1 MNRNLL
7 LLISSQ
13 IFGFTAANVTV
24 FLSGIIGS
32 QLSPIKSLATFPP
45 SIYVVGI
52 AISTIFAAKVM
63 SIIGRRLGFVLASI
77 GSSLACLLAAY
88 SIFINSFIIFSFSC
102 FLLGTGMAFIHQYRF
117 AAAET
122 VEKDKAPKAV
132 SMLLLAGIVS
142 AFIGITLANK
152 TKDLISDHVYVGSYI
167 ALACLTIM
175 PAIFLSFYKNSK
187 IIDKNNSTYSN
198 VRTYKEFVS
207 DPKFLQAMVAATFG
221 YVVMA
226 FLMTATPISMHYVHK
241 LSVDKVGLVIQF
253 HVLGMFLPS
262 LFTGNLIKRFGFS
275 NIMYMGVFFYAS
287 TISLSLFEPTF
298 INYFAS
304 LIFLGIGWNF
314 LYISGTSLLVTTYN
328 EQEKFKNLLSKLME
342 HEIVQ
347 MLTESDTPDVDPA
360 PNKSTGIN
368 VLEELAV
375 KFSFNE
381 LFNKIQI
388 IKIITITNNNIILF
402 VSILY

>member
-1 MNRNLL
+1 MNRNLS

-13 IFGFTAANVTV
+13 VFGFTAANVTV

-32 QLSPIKSLATFPP
+32 QLSTIKSLATFPP

-187 IIDKNNSTYSN
+187 ITNKNNSTYSN

-275 NIMYMGVFFYAS
+275 YIMYMGVFFYAL

-328 EQEKFKNLLSKLME
+328 EQEKFKAQGFNDLIVFSATAIGSLSAGILISLLSWK
-342 HEIVQ
+342 IVNF
-347 MLTESDTPDVDPA
+347 MCIPFLV
-360 PNKSTGIN
+360 
-368 VLEELAV
+368 
-375 KFSFNE
+375 
-381 LFNKIQI
+381 
-388 IKIITITNNNIILF
+388 IILF
-402 VSILY
+402 AILRADIKKAPAN

>member
-1 MNRNLL
+1 MNRNLS

-13 IFGFTAANVTV
+13 VFGFTAANVTV

-32 QLSPIKSLATFPP
+32 QLSTIKSLATFPP

-88 SIFINSFIIFSFSC
+88 AIFIDSFIIFSFSC

-187 IIDKNNSTYSN
+187 TTNKNNSTNDN

-275 NIMYMGVFFYAS
+275 NIMYMGVFFYAL

-328 EQEKFKNLLSKLME
+328 EQEKFKAQGFNDLIVFSATAIGSLSAGILISLLSWK
-342 HEIVQ
+342 IVNF
-347 MLTESDTPDVDPA
+347 MCIPFL
-360 PNKSTGIN
+360 I
-368 VLEELAV
+368 
-375 KFSFNE
+375 
-381 LFNKIQI
+381 
-388 IKIITITNNNIILF
+388 IILF
-402 VSILY
+402 VILRADIKKAPVN

>member
-1 MNRNLL
+1 MNRNLS

-13 IFGFTAANVTV
+13 VFGFTAANVTV

-32 QLSPIKSLATFPP
+32 QLSAIKSLATFPP

-152 TKDLISDHVYVGSYI
+152 TKDLVSDHVYVGSYI

-187 IIDKNNSTYSN
+187 ITNNNNSTNTN
-198 VRTYKEFVS
+198 VRTYKEFIS
-207 DPKFLQAMVAATFG
+207 DPKFVQAMVAATFG

-275 NIMYMGVFFYAS
+275 NIMYMGVFFYAL
-287 TISLSLFEPTF
+287 TISLSLFEQTF

-328 EQEKFKNLLSKLME
+328 EQEKFKAQGFNDLIVFSATAIGSLSAGILISLLSWK
-342 HEIVQ
+342 IVNF
-347 MLTESDTPDVDPA
+347 MCIPFL
-360 PNKSTGIN
+360 
-368 VLEELAV
+368 
-375 KFSFNE
+375 
-381 LFNKIQI
+381 
-388 IKIITITNNNIILF
+388 IL
-402 VSILY
+402 ILYSIIRADYKKNI

>member
-1 MNRNLL
+1 MNRNLF

-13 IFGFTAANVTV
+13 VFGFTAANVTV

-52 AISTIFAAKVM
+52 AISTIFAAKIM

-77 GSSLACLLAAY
+77 GSSLACLIAAY
-88 SIFINSFIIFSFSC
+88 SIFIDSFIIFSFSC
-102 FLLGTGMAFIHQYRF
+102 FMLGTGMAFIHQYRF

-122 VEKDKAPKAV
+122 VEKEKAPKAV
-132 SMLLLAGIVS
+132 SMLLLAGIIS

-152 TKDLISDHVYVGSYI
+152 TKDLIGDHVYVGSYI

-187 IIDKNNSTYSN
+187 ITNKNISINN
-198 VRTYKEFVS
+198 DVRTYREFVA
-207 DPKFLQAMVAATFG
+207 DPKFLQAMMAATFG

-241 LSVDKVGLVIQF
+241 LSIDKVGLVIQF

-275 NIMYMGVFFYAS
+275 NIMYMGVFFYAL

-298 INYFAS
+298 INYFTS
-304 LIFLGIGWNF
+304 LIFLGMGWNF

-328 EQEKFKNLLSKLME
+328 EHEKFKAQGFNDLIVFSATAIGSLSAGILISLLSW
-342 HEIVQ
+342 
-347 MLTESDTPDVDPA
+347 
-360 PNKSTGIN
+360 
-368 VLEELAV
+368 
-375 KFSFNE
+375 
-381 LFNKIQI
+381 
-388 IKIITITNNNIILF
+388 KIINFMCIPFLIL
-402 VSILY
+402 ILYSIIRADFKKSI

>member
-1 MNRNLL
+1 MNRNLS

-13 IFGFTAANVTV
+13 VFGFTAANVTV

-32 QLSPIKSLATFPP
+32 QLSTIKSLATFPP

-187 IIDKNNSTYSN
+187 IINKNNSTYSN

-275 NIMYMGVFFYAS
+275 NIMYMGVFFYAL

-328 EQEKFKNLLSKLME
+328 EQEKFKAQGFNDLIVFSATAIGSLSAGILISLLSWK
-342 HEIVQ
+342 IVNF
-347 MLTESDTPDVDPA
+347 MCIPFL
-360 PNKSTGIN
+360 I
-368 VLEELAV
+368 
-375 KFSFNE
+375 
-381 LFNKIQI
+381 
-388 IKIITITNNNIILF
+388 IILF
-402 VSILY
+402 VILRADIKKAPAN

>member
-32 QLSPIKSLATFPP
+32 QLSSIKSLATFPP

-52 AISTIFAAKVM
+52 AISTIFAAKIM

-77 GSSLACLLAAY
+77 GSSLACLIAAY
-88 SIFINSFIIFSFSC
+88 SIFIDSFIVFSFSC
-102 FLLGTGMAFIHQYRF
+102 FMLGTGMAFIHQYRF

-122 VEKDKAPKAV
+122 VKKEKAPKAV
-132 SMLLLAGIVS
+132 SMLLLAGIIS

-152 TKDLISDHVYVGSYI
+152 TKDLIGDHVYVGSYI

-187 IIDKNNSTYSN
+187 ITNKNISINN
-198 VRTYKEFVS
+198 DVRTYREFVS
-207 DPKFLQAMVAATFG
+207 DPKFLQAMMAATFG

-275 NIMYMGVFFYAS
+275 KIMYMGVFFYAL
-287 TISLSLFEPTF
+287 TISLSLFEPNF

-328 EQEKFKNLLSKLME
+328 EHEKFKAQGFNDLIVFSATAIGSLS
-342 HEIVQ
+342 
-347 MLTESDTPDVDPA
+347 A
-360 PNKSTGIN
+360 GILIS
-368 VLEELAV
+368 VL
-375 KFSFNE
+375 SW
-381 LFNKIQI
+381 
-388 IKIITITNNNIILF
+388 KIINFMCVPFLIL
-402 VSILY
+402 ILYSIIRADFKKSI

>member
-1 MNRNLL
+1 MNRNLS

-13 IFGFTAANVTV
+13 VFGFTAANVTV

-32 QLSPIKSLATFPP
+32 QLSTIKSLATFPP

-88 SIFINSFIIFSFSC
+88 SIFVNSFIIFSFSC

-187 IIDKNNSTYSN
+187 ITNKNNSTYSN

-207 DPKFLQAMVAATFG
+207 DPKYLQAMVAATFG

-275 NIMYMGVFFYAS
+275 NIMYTGVFFYAL

-328 EQEKFKNLLSKLME
+328 EQEKFKAQGFNDLIVFSATAIGSLSAGILISLLSWK
-342 HEIVQ
+342 IVNF
-347 MLTESDTPDVDPA
+347 MCIPFL
-360 PNKSTGIN
+360 I
-368 VLEELAV
+368 
-375 KFSFNE
+375 
-381 LFNKIQI
+381 
-388 IKIITITNNNIILF
+388 IILF
-402 VSILY
+402 VILRADIKKAPAN

>member
-1 MNRNLL
+1 MNRNLS

-13 IFGFTAANVTV
+13 VFGFTAANVTV

-32 QLSPIKSLATFPP
+32 QLSTIKSLATFPP

-187 IIDKNNSTYSN
+187 ITNKNNSTYSN

-275 NIMYMGVFFYAS
+275 NIMYMGVFFYAL

-304 LIFLGIGWNF
+304 LIFLGIGLNF

-328 EQEKFKNLLSKLME
+328 EQEKFKAQGFNDLIVFSATAIGSLSAGILISLLSWKTVNFMCIPFL
-342 HEIVQ
+342 I
-347 MLTESDTPDVDPA
+347 
-360 PNKSTGIN
+360 
-368 VLEELAV
+368 
-375 KFSFNE
+375 
-381 LFNKIQI
+381 
-388 IKIITITNNNIILF
+388 IILF
-402 VSILY
+402 VILRADIKKAPAN

>member
-1 MNRNLL
+1 MNRNLS

-13 IFGFTAANVTV
+13 VFGFTAANVTV

-32 QLSPIKSLATFPP
+32 QLSTIKSLATFPP

-63 SIIGRRLGFVLASI
+63 SIIGRRLGFVMASI

-187 IIDKNNSTYSN
+187 IINKNNSTYSN

-275 NIMYMGVFFYAS
+275 NIMYTGVFFYAL

-328 EQEKFKNLLSKLME
+328 EQEKFKAQGFNDLIVFSATAIGSLSAGILISLLSWK
-342 HEIVQ
+342 IVNF
-347 MLTESDTPDVDPA
+347 MCIPFL
-360 PNKSTGIN
+360 I
-368 VLEELAV
+368 
-375 KFSFNE
+375 
-381 LFNKIQI
+381 
-388 IKIITITNNNIILF
+388 IILF
-402 VSILY
+402 VILRADIKKAPAN

>member
-1 MNRNLL
+1 MNRNLF

-13 IFGFTAANVTV
+13 VFGFTAANVTV

-52 AISTIFAAKVM
+52 AISTIFAAKIM

-77 GSSLACLLAAY
+77 GSSLACLIAAY
-88 SIFINSFIIFSFSC
+88 SIFIDSFIIFSFSC
-102 FLLGTGMAFIHQYRF
+102 FMLGTGMAFIHQYRF

-122 VEKDKAPKAV
+122 VEKEKAPKAV

-152 TKDLISDHVYVGSYI
+152 TKDLIGDHVYVGSYI

-187 IIDKNNSTYSN
+187 ITNKNISINN
-198 VRTYKEFVS
+198 DVRTYREFVS
-207 DPKFLQAMVAATFG
+207 DRKFLQAMMAATFG

-241 LSVDKVGLVIQF
+241 LSIDKVGLVIQF

-275 NIMYMGVFFYAS
+275 NIMYMGVFFYAL

-298 INYFAS
+298 INYFTS
-304 LIFLGIGWNF
+304 LIFLGMGWNF

-328 EQEKFKNLLSKLME
+328 EHEKFKAQGFNDLIVFSATAISSLSAGSLISLLSWK
-342 HEIVQ
+342 IVNF
-347 MLTESDTPDVDPA
+347 MCIPFL
-360 PNKSTGIN
+360 I
-368 VLEELAV
+368 
-375 KFSFNE
+375 
-381 LFNKIQI
+381 
-388 IKIITITNNNIILF
+388 IILF
-402 VSILY
+402 VILRADIKKAPAN

>member
-1 MNRNLL
+1 MNKNLS

-13 IFGFTAANVTV
+13 VFGFTAANVTV

-32 QLSPIKSLATFPP
+32 QLTTIKSLATFPP

-152 TKDLISDHVYVGSYI
+152 TKDLISDHIYVGSYI

-175 PAIFLSFYKNSK
+175 PAIFLTFYKNSK
-187 IIDKNNSTYSN
+187 ITNKNNLTYSN

-275 NIMYMGVFFYAS
+275 NIMYMGVFFYAL

-304 LIFLGIGWNF
+304 LICLGIGWNF
-314 LYISGTSLLVTTYN
+314 LYIAGTSLLVTTYN
-328 EQEKFKNLLSKLME
+328 EQEKFKAQGFNDLIVFSATAIGSLSAGILISLLSWK
-342 HEIVQ
+342 IVNF
-347 MLTESDTPDVDPA
+347 MCIPFL
-360 PNKSTGIN
+360 I
-368 VLEELAV
+368 
-375 KFSFNE
+375 
-381 LFNKIQI
+381 
-388 IKIITITNNNIILF
+388 IILF
-402 VSILY
+402 VILRADIKKAPAN

>member
-1 MNRNLL
+1 MNRNLS

-13 IFGFTAANVTV
+13 VFGFTAANVTV

-32 QLSPIKSLATFPP
+32 QLSTIKSLATFPP

-187 IIDKNNSTYSN
+187 ITNKNNSTYSN

-207 DPKFLQAMVAATFG
+207 DPKYLQAMVAATFG

-275 NIMYMGVFFYAS
+275 NIMYMGVFFYAL

-328 EQEKFKNLLSKLME
+328 EQEKFKAQGFNDLIVFSATAIGSLSAGILISLLSWK
-342 HEIVQ
+342 IVNF
-347 MLTESDTPDVDPA
+347 MCIPFL
-360 PNKSTGIN
+360 I
-368 VLEELAV
+368 
-375 KFSFNE
+375 
-381 LFNKIQI
+381 
-388 IKIITITNNNIILF
+388 IILI
-402 VSILY
+402 VILRADIKKAPAN

>member
-1 MNRNLL
+1 MNRNLS

-13 IFGFTAANVTV
+13 VFGFTAANVTV

-32 QLSPIKSLATFPP
+32 QLSTIKSLATFPP

-187 IIDKNNSTYSN
+187 ITNKNNSTYSN

-262 LFTGNLIKRFGFS
+262 LVTGNLIKRFGFS
-275 NIMYMGVFFYAS
+275 NIMYMGVFFYTL

-304 LIFLGIGWNF
+304 LIFL
-314 LYISGTSLLVTTYN
+314 V
-328 EQEKFKNLLSKLME
+328 
-342 HEIVQ
+342 
-347 MLTESDTPDVDPA
+347 
-360 PNKSTGIN
+360 
-368 VLEELAV
+368 
-375 KFSFNE
+375 
-381 LFNKIQI
+381 
-388 IKIITITNNNIILF
+388 
-402 VSILY
+402 

>member
-1 MNRNLL
+1 MNRNLS

-13 IFGFTAANVTV
+13 VFGFTAANVTV

-32 QLSPIKSLATFPP
+32 QLSTIKSLATFPP

-207 DPKFLQAMVAATFG
+207 DPKYLQAMVAATFG

-275 NIMYMGVFFYAS
+275 NIMYMGVFFYAL

-328 EQEKFKNLLSKLME
+328 EQEKFKAQGFNDLIVFSATAIGSLSAGILISLLSWK
-342 HEIVQ
+342 IVNF
-347 MLTESDTPDVDPA
+347 MCIPFL
-360 PNKSTGIN
+360 I
-368 VLEELAV
+368 
-375 KFSFNE
+375 
-381 LFNKIQI
+381 
-388 IKIITITNNNIILF
+388 IILF
-402 VSILY
+402 VILRADIKKAPAN

>member
-1 MNRNLL
+1 MNRNLS

-13 IFGFTAANVTV
+13 VFGFTAANVTV

-32 QLSPIKSLATFPP
+32 QLSTIKSLATFPP

-77 GSSLACLLAAY
+77 GSSLACLFAAY

-187 IIDKNNSTYSN
+187 ITNKNNLTYSN

-275 NIMYMGVFFYAS
+275 NIMYTGVFFYAL

-328 EQEKFKNLLSKLME
+328 EQEKFKAQGFNDLIVFSATAIGSLSAGILISLLSWK
-342 HEIVQ
+342 IVNF
-347 MLTESDTPDVDPA
+347 MCIPFL
-360 PNKSTGIN
+360 I
-368 VLEELAV
+368 
-375 KFSFNE
+375 
-381 LFNKIQI
+381 
-388 IKIITITNNNIILF
+388 IILF
-402 VSILY
+402 VILRADIKKAPAN

>member
-1 MNRNLL
+1 MNKNLS

-13 IFGFTAANVTV
+13 VFGFTAANVTV

-32 QLSPIKSLATFPP
+32 QLTTIKSLATFPP

-152 TKDLISDHVYVGSYI
+152 TKDLISDHIYVGSYI

-187 IIDKNNSTYSN
+187 ITSKNNSTYIN

-275 NIMYMGVFFYAS
+275 NIMYMGVFFYAL

-304 LIFLGIGWNF
+304 LICLGIGWNF

-328 EQEKFKNLLSKLME
+328 EQEKFKAQGFNDLIVFSATAIGSLSAGILISLLSWK
-342 HEIVQ
+342 IVNF
-347 MLTESDTPDVDPA
+347 MCIPFL
-360 PNKSTGIN
+360 I
-368 VLEELAV
+368 
-375 KFSFNE
+375 
-381 LFNKIQI
+381 
-388 IKIITITNNNIILF
+388 IILF
-402 VSILY
+402 VILRADIKKAPAN

>member
-1 MNRNLL
+1 MNRNLS

-13 IFGFTAANVTV
+13 VFGFTAANVTV

-32 QLSPIKSLATFPP
+32 QLSTIKSLATFPP

-152 TKDLISDHVYVGSYI
+152 TKDLIIDHVYVGSYI

-187 IIDKNNSTYSN
+187 IINKNNSTYSN

-275 NIMYMGVFFYAS
+275 NIMYMGVFFYAL

-328 EQEKFKNLLSKLME
+328 EQEKFKAQGFNDLIVFSATAIGSLSAGILISLLSWK
-342 HEIVQ
+342 IVNF
-347 MLTESDTPDVDPA
+347 MCIPFL
-360 PNKSTGIN
+360 I
-368 VLEELAV
+368 
-375 KFSFNE
+375 
-381 LFNKIQI
+381 
-388 IKIITITNNNIILF
+388 IILF
-402 VSILY
+402 VILRADIKKAPAN